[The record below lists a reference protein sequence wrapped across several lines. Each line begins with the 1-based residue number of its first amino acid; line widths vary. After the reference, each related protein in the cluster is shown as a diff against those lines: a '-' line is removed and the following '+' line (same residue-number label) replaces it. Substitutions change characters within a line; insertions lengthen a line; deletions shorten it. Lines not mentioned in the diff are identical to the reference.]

1 MNQRVWGP
9 KLWFSLHSITFT
21 YPYNPS
27 SEDKKTVSDFFV
39 SLKDVLPCTACQT
52 NYKKNLADFPIK
64 LGSRKEL
71 VYWLIDLHNNVNVE
85 TGKKKWSYQDVIRKY
100 EREYSCKIYLTEE
113 EESRDNDSQNNC
125 LTGRLY
131 NYRYICILVLLILC
145 IAIYYYRF
153 KN

>member
-64 LGSRKEL
+64 LDSRKEL
-71 VYWLIDLHNNVNVE
+71 VYWLINLHNNVNKE
-85 TGKKKWSYQDVIRKY
+85 TGKKKWSYKDVIRKY
-100 EREYSCKIYLTEE
+100 EREYGCKIYLTEE
-113 EESRDNDSQNNC
+113 EEKLDNDSGNNC
-125 LTGRLY
+125 LTGKLY
-131 NYRYICILVLLILC
+131 NYRYICVVMLILC
-145 IAIYYYRF
+145 IVVYYYHF